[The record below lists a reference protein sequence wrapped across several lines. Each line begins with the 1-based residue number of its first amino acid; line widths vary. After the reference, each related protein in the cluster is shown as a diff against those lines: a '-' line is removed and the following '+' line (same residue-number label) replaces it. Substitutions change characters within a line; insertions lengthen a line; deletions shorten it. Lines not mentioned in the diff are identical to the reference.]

1 MINAPIEYGK
11 FGKNFYAN
19 FILELKATNN
29 STCTDF
35 YDMYRNG
42 GCFFTH
48 EIKRIIEVALK
59 KTYSAVG
66 CNENEH
72 YIFCRELFRV
82 DVTTYIPSSYH
93 RTEKR
98 KEEAK
103 ALDLYDS
110 CWCLDI
116 AVEHE
121 NMRSWL
127 DEFYK
132 LNCSFCNLKILVA
145 YQLKED
151 QSSALEFAI
160 RGFDCMGDAN
170 KEQFKSS
177 NYLVLFG
184 KRNCELDGG
193 FGDITKLYQAY
204 YKPANSYEFTQ
215 L

>member
-1 MINAPIEYGK
+1 MTREGGGVYLSLFACPAARNATQT
-11 FGKNFYAN
+11 F
-19 FILELKATNN
+19 
-29 STCTDF
+29 
-35 YDMYRNG
+35 
-42 GCFFTH
+42 
-48 EIKRIIEVALK
+48 AL
-59 KTYSAVG
+59 S
-66 CNENEH
+66 
-72 YIFCRELFRV
+72 R
-82 DVTTYIPSSYH
+82 
-93 RTEKR
+93 
-98 KEEAK
+98 
-103 ALDLYDS
+103 

-121 NMRSWL
+121 NTRSWL